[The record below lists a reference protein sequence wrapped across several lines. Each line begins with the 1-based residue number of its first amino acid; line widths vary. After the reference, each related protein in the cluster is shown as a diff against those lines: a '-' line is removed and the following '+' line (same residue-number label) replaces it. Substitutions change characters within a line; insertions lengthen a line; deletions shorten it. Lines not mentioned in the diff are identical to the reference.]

1 MKEEIRTGAA
11 PPPAGPYSQ
20 GMRVGNLVFT
30 AGQGPF
36 DPVGRELVGDT
47 IEEQTEAVLDN
58 LSAVLSAAGTDLD
71 HVVKATVHLSDLS
84 YFEAFNRVYERRF
97 PDPKPVRTTVA
108 SGLPPGMLVEIDLV
122 AEMPFQAG

>member
-20 GMRVGNLVFT
+20 GMRAGNLVFT
-30 AGQGPF
+30 AGQGPY
-36 DPVGRELVGDT
+36 DPVSRKLVGDT
-47 IEEQTEAVLDN
+47 IEEQTEAVLDK
-58 LSAVLSAAGTDLD
+58 LSAVLAAAGTSLG
-71 HVVKATVHLSDLS
+71 HAVKAAVHLSDLS
-84 YFEAFNRVYERRF
+84 HFAAFNRVYERRF